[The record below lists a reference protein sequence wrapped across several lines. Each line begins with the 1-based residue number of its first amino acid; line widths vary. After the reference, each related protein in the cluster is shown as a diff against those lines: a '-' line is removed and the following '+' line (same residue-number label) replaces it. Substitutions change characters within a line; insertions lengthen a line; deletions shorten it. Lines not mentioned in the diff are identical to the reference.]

1 MPAMKRDQIIATLRA
16 HEPELKAAG
25 IASLSLFGSIAR
37 GDDRGDSDIDV
48 AVRLS
53 DHSSFRGF
61 AYFGHL
67 DRLARQLETIL
78 GRPVDIVVE
87 PVQKERLRR
96 EIEEDRAIA
105 F

>member
-1 MPAMKRDQIIATLRA
+1 MKRDEIIATLRA
-16 HEPELKAAG
+16 REPELRAAG

-37 GDDRGDSDIDV
+37 GDDRGDSDVDV

-53 DHSSFRGF
+53 NHSLQGF
-61 AYFGHL
+61 AYFGQL
-67 DRLARQLETIL
+67 DRLTRHLETIL
-78 GRPVDIVVE
+78 GQPVDIVVE